1 MSRPKLIA
9 KNEPSRYAVNNKYK
23 VLRSGSHKLP
33 ATIIPA
39 VFANTTDGDGV
50 NATLTK
56 PERTAISRD
65 ARMTKIVIAPKALSK
80 VDDFMPSAPE
90 A

>member
-9 KNEPSRYAVNNKYK
+9 KNEPIRYAVNSKYK
-23 VLRSGSHKLP
+23 VLRSGSHKVP

-50 NATLTK
+50 NATFT
-56 PERTAISRD
+56 
-65 ARMTKIVIAPKALSK
+65 
-80 VDDFMPSAPE
+80 
-90 A
+90 